1 MKKILGFVSKVVK
14 SKFTDK
20 EKLGEWYKER
30 IDICN
35 ACPKNSKYKKRKN
48 LIYWFWSLLS
58 FKKDFCTLCGCT
70 IVDKAS
76 VELENCS
83 DTPKRW
89 KSLI

>member
-1 MKKILGFVSKVVK
+1 MKKIYDFVSKVVK
-14 SKFTDK
+14 SKFTNK
-20 EKLGEWYKER
+20 EELGEWYKER
-30 IDICN
+30 LDICN

-48 LIYWFWSLLS
+48 LISWIWSALS
-58 FKKDFCTLCGCT
+58 IRKDFCTECGCT

-76 VELENCS
+76 VELEDCS